1 MPFRRYSGEAGGG
14 ENSCRWA
21 GWALP
26 PSAARDCRYPPTGA
40 IGDRT
45 PNMVSCPLLT
55 PLTFLCADTS
65 EMCSK
70 RGLRGLGSVRRADFG
85 TLLCP
90 EFTLRE
96 LPRITVRGQTVQGV
110 RLALRKAP
118 LPSRIYPWSTKRPC
132 GPLAFSRATEG
143 RRGLKE
149 GLGESRGGKGTI
161 RCSFP
166 LLPPVV
172 GTASPGRR
180 RRPLCTL
187 TLSVKSP
194 PAASRCIGGKV
205 YHLLT
210 V

>member
-1 MPFRRYSGEAGGG
+1 MGS
-14 ENSCRWA
+14 
-21 GWALP
+21 WALP
-26 PSAARDCRYPPTGA
+26 PPGGGRCPPTGA
-40 IGDRT
+40 KGDRT

-55 PLTFLCADTS
+55 PLTFLRADTS
-65 EMCSK
+65 EMCSET
-70 RGLRGLGSVRRADFG
+70 RGYVGLGSVRRADFG
-85 TLLCP
+85 MLLCP

-118 LPSRIYPWSTKRPC
+118 LPSRIYPWSTERPC
-132 GPLAFSRATEG
+132 EPLAFCRATEG

-161 RCSFP
+161 RCPCP
-166 LLPPVV
+166 LLPPAV

-205 YHLLT
+205 YRLLT

>member
-14 ENSCRWA
+14 ERGRIPTA
-21 GWALP
+21 GGDA
-26 PSAARDCRYPPTGA
+26 AARRGGRCSPAGTK
-40 IGDRT
+40 GDRT

-65 EMCSK
+65 EMCSET
-70 RGLRGLGSVRRADFG
+70 RGYGGLSSVRRADFG

-90 EFTLRE
+90 EVNLRYP
-96 LPRITVRGQTVQGV
+96 PRITVRGHPVQGV

-118 LPSRIYPWSTKRPC
+118 LPSRIYPWSTTRPC

-161 RCSFP
+161 RCPCP
-166 LLPPVV
+166 LLPPPW
-172 GTASPGRR
+172 ARR
-180 RRPLCTL
+180 
-187 TLSVKSP
+187 P
-194 PAASRCIGGKV
+194 PAAEGG
-205 YHLLT
+205 HCARSL
-210 V
+210 

>member
-1 MPFRRYSGEAGGG
+1 MHNGRLRRRGMPVF
-14 ENSCRWA
+14 
-21 GWALP
+21 
-26 PSAARDCRYPPTGA
+26 TGRNKR
-40 IGDRT
+40 GQDT
-45 PNMVSCPLLT
+45 KHGFLPLLT
-55 PLTFLCADTS
+55 PLTFLRADTS
-65 EMCSK
+65 EMCSET
-70 RGLRGLGSVRRADFG
+70 RGYVGLGSVRRADFG

-118 LPSRIYPWSTKRPC
+118 LPSRIYPWSTERPC
-132 GPLAFSRATEG
+132 EPLAFCRATEG

-161 RCSFP
+161 RCPCP
-166 LLPPVV
+166 LLPPAV

-194 PAASRCIGGKV
+194 PAAHRCIGGRS
-205 YHLLT
+205 T
-210 V
+210 VC